1 MGAAGPRPQCR
12 RHGIKAAPPRPQ
24 HWASLPPCLGCGA
37 EAARPSPGVQGPIS
51 SSQAVVLGPQ
61 CRSRWAK
68 AAVLRMWYRGRGIE
82 AAVSRPRYRGRGA
95 KVSGPLGR
103 GCGIKATVSMP
114 QYRGRGIEATA
125 SASFDHVGIP
135 VIARD
140 VTPRPRLP
148 LPDAVGGYPNGG
160 RVFRIDL
167 HTDYFSCETP

>member
-1 MGAAGPRPQCR
+1 MAAVWGLLNRGRSVDAMVSKLRLQGHGIGPPYLPVSVAAPRLHGRVQGSEALVAARPWCRGRGVGAAGPRPQC
-12 RHGIKAAPPRPQ
+12 
-24 HWASLPPCLGCGA
+24 
-37 EAARPSPGVQGPIS
+37 
-51 SSQAVVLGPQ
+51 
-61 CRSRWAK
+61 
-68 AAVLRMWYRGRGIE
+68 RGRGIE
-82 AAVSRPRYRGRGA
+82 AAVSRPRA

-148 LPDAVGGYPNGG
+148 LPDAAGGYPNGG

>member
-1 MGAAGPRPQCR
+1 MSRPRCWNQGDCIEAAALRLGYQCRGGYRSIKATASRPRHLGQGAA
-12 RHGIKAAPPRPQ
+12 
-24 HWASLPPCLGCGA
+24 
-37 EAARPSPGVQGPIS
+37 
-51 SSQAVVLGPQ
+51 
-61 CRSRWAK
+61 
-68 AAVLRMWYRGRGIE
+68 
-82 AAVSRPRYRGRGA
+82 AAVSRPRA

-148 LPDAVGGYPNGG
+148 LPDAAGGYPNGG